1 MTMGASSRRLALIT
15 ARVPVDWLNQLR
27 AVYPSVAV
35 EYRPPETNEPIPDA
49 LWRDVDILYTSFAT
63 ALPTPEQ
70 APRLRWVQ
78 LYSAG
83 VDTIADRPLFR
94 SPTLFTTASGVHGV
108 NMAEY
113 VFAMILAFTH
123 RLPAILEWQR
133 AARWPQKAERA
144 SIFTAEEARG
154 KTIGIVGYGSVG
166 REIARLAAAF
176 GMRVLAMH
184 RSDDHRAH
192 GYQFGG
198 VGDPGGTLPE
208 RFYTPDALHS
218 MLADCDIVVSAI
230 PLNRHT
236 RALFDAAAFQAMKP
250 TAFFVNVA
258 RGDVCDEAALARA
271 LEEKRIAGAALDVFQ
286 VEPLPA
292 ENPLW
297 KLPNVF
303 ISPHVSG
310 LTPHYDE
317 RAAAIFQANLGR
329 FLAGEPLHNLVDK
342 MQYD

>member
-1 MTMGASSRRLALIT
+1 MNTGASSHRLALIT
-15 ARVPVDWLNQLR
+15 ARVPADWLSQLR
-27 AVYPSVAV
+27 VAYPDVAF
-35 EYRPPETNEPIPDA
+35 EYQPSDIGEPISDA
-49 LWRDVDILYTSFAT
+49 LWQDIDILYTSFAT
-63 ALPTPEQ
+63 ALPTPAQ

-83 VDTIADRPLFR
+83 VDTIAGHPLFR
-94 SPTLFTTASGVHGV
+94 SATLFTTASGVHGV

-123 RLPAILEWQR
+123 RLPTILEWQR
-133 AARWPQKAERA
+133 AVRWPQKAERA
-144 SIFTAEEARG
+144 PIFTAEEARG

-166 REIARLAAAF
+166 REIARLAVAF

-192 GYQFGG
+192 GYQFGE
-198 VGDPGGTLPE
+198 VGDPEGTLPE
-208 RFYTPDALHS
+208 RFYTPDSLHS
-218 MLADCDIVVSAI
+218 MLADCDVVISAI

-236 RALFDAAAFQAMKP
+236 RALFDEAAFQVMKP

-271 LEEKRIAGAALDVFQ
+271 LAEMRIAGAALDVFQ
-286 VEPLPA
+286 TEPLPA
-292 ENPLW
+292 ESPLW
-297 KLPNVF
+297 KAPNVF

-310 LTPHYDE
+310 LTPQYDA
-317 RAAAIFQANLGR
+317 RAAVIFQANLGR
-329 FLAGEPLHNLVDK
+329 FLAGEPLYNLVDK
-342 MQYD
+342 GQYD